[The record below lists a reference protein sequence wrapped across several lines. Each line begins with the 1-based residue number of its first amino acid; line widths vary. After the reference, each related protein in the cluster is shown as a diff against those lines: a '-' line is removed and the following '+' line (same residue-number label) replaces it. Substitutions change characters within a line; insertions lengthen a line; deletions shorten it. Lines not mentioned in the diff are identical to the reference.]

1 MATFE
6 PKPIPDPTQA
16 VDYVDV
22 SFVWVQMGAGLLTA
36 TLGFTAFSFALRPVA
51 ERRRAERLLTIAAL
65 LLVGMAV
72 CSVGLVA
79 PVSGGR
85 RRAVRLLIGA
95 QALCGALAAV
105 SAYRARKRS
114 KRLPIDLED
123 IETAPAFRH
132 LFQDAQGRPSLE
144 RLEHL
149 LEMRSVRRSIRA
161 ELRSG
166 NAVLSWFGLVLAFL
180 SLCGWQATSALLL
193 GIGHWALGIG
203 HWALGIGHWAL
214 GVGRWA
220 LGVGRWALGMN
231 RTTMAALAP
240 AGGVCQDAQRRAR
253 VARRRRAARA

>member
-1 MATFE
+1 M
-6 PKPIPDPTQA
+6 
-16 VDYVDV
+16 DV
-22 SFVWVQMGAGLLTA
+22 SFVWVQMGAGLVTA

-51 ERRRAERLLTIAAL
+51 ERRRAERFFTIAAL

-79 PVSGGR
+79 PVSDGR
-85 RRAVRLLIGA
+85 RQAVRLLIGA
-95 QALCGALAAV
+95 QALCGALAAA

-114 KRLPIDLED
+114 KRLPVDLED

-166 NAVLSWFGLVLAFL
+166 NAVLSWFGLVLALL
-180 SLCGWQATSALLL
+180 SLCGWQAST
-193 GIGHWALGIG
+193 GRVW
-203 HWALGIGHWAL
+203 
-214 GVGRWA
+214 RWA
-220 LGVGRWALGMN
+220 
-231 RTTMAALAP
+231 
-240 AGGVCQDAQRRAR
+240 
-253 VARRRRAARA
+253 

>member
-1 MATFE
+1 MQSTAVRGLLLLLLAANLLLNATFVVLFVLNPVDYCLTSRE
-6 PKPIPDPTQA
+6 VRPYSRMEGWSASGPRKSGPQHRNLATFDPEPIPDPTQA

-22 SFVWVQMGAGLLTA
+22 SFVWVQMGAGLVTA

-79 PVSGGR
+79 PVSDGR

-95 QALCGALAAV
+95 QALCGALAAT

-114 KRLPIDLED
+114 KRLPVDLED

-166 NAVLSWFGLVLAFL
+166 NAVLSWFGLVLALL
-180 SLCGWQATSALLL
+180 SLCGWQASSAL
-193 GIGHWALGIG
+193 
-203 HWALGIGHWAL
+203 
-214 GVGRWA
+214 
-220 LGVGRWALGMN
+220 
-231 RTTMAALAP
+231 
-240 AGGVCQDAQRRAR
+240 
-253 VARRRRAARA
+253 

>member
-166 NAVLSWFGLVLAFL
+166 NAVLSWFGLVLALL
-180 SLCGWQATSALLL
+180 SLCGWQASSA
-193 GIGHWALGIG
+193 
-203 HWALGIGHWAL
+203 
-214 GVGRWA
+214 V
-220 LGVGRWALGMN
+220 
-231 RTTMAALAP
+231 
-240 AGGVCQDAQRRAR
+240 
-253 VARRRRAARA
+253 